1 MSHIYRKAEASE
13 IFKNVA
19 MVEGLIFYE
28 DFDID
33 FLKYK
38 GLFKDPNDDGD
49 KTVRFDVLQDEITK
63 DFIISTIDLVKKTF
77 AKEDEL

>member
-1 MSHIYRKAEASE
+1 MSHIYRRAEASE

-19 MVEGLIFYE
+19 MVHDLIFYE
-28 DFDID
+28 DFDVD

-38 GLFKDPNDDGD
+38 GMFKDHNDDGD
-49 KTVRFDVLQDEITK
+49 KTVRFDVSQDEITK
-63 DFIISTIDLVKKTF
+63 DFIISTINLVKKTF